1 MGAVRKAEA
10 DLDAAQW
17 ALDDLEQKLAEQ
29 KQLVSDAA
37 SLLTGKEDVVDSLRI
52 ALNTVKK
59 GEDQFNEQIG
69 QAKELVSNLREELS
83 NMKKA
88 SEAIL
93 EIKKYVSA
101 TALKMGYFV
110 DIAVREPVREIGLV
124 EETKVWDYFSENV
137 PLRCVR
143 ESLNTNLPISMIT
156 AQEPQWLYL
165 KRSK

>member
-10 DLDAAQW
+10 DLDYAQW
-17 ALDDLEQKLAEQ
+17 ALYDLEQKLAEQ

-101 TALKMGYFV
+101 TALKMGF
-110 DIAVREPVREIGLV
+110 R
-124 EETKVWDYFSENV
+124 
-137 PLRCVR
+137 
-143 ESLNTNLPISMIT
+143 
-156 AQEPQWLYL
+156 
-165 KRSK
+165 

>member
-1 MGAVRKAEA
+1 MG
-10 DLDAAQW
+10 
-17 ALDDLEQKLAEQ
+17 DDLEQKLAEQ

-37 SLLTGKEDVVDSLRI
+37 SLLTGKEDVVDSLI
-52 ALNTVKK
+52 NVLNTVKK

-101 TALKMGYFV
+101 TALKMGYYV
-110 DIAVREPVREIGLV
+110 DVAVREPVRQIGLV
-124 EETKVWDYFSENV
+124 EETNVWDYFTQDVAADQCSTAFKHHLSDFHEYCTGPAMTAFEKIKHFV
-137 PLRCVR
+137 DLTPLC
-143 ESLNTNLPISMIT
+143 M
-156 AQEPQWLYL
+156 
-165 KRSK
+165 